1 MCFLISRS
9 RPRPSLNV
17 HMLTLNVA
25 TQQHSQLLPIT
36 DAVSRAV
43 ADSGVTD
50 GTCTLYCLRTTA
62 ALTIN
67 KNAVSDVVRDVLL
80 AVDKLIPWDAP
91 EYCHVEENSAAH
103 VKACFFGSSKH
114 VIIRDGRLVLGTWRG
129 IYFCEFDGSRR
140 RQVHLQIVSAH
151 P

>member
-1 MCFLISRS
+1 
-9 RPRPSLNV
+9 
-17 HMLTLNVA
+17 MLTLNVA

-50 GTCTLYCLRTTA
+50 GTCTLYCPRTTA

-67 KNAVSDVVRDVLL
+67 ENADSDVVRDVLL

-114 VIIRDGRLVLGTWRG
+114 VIIRDGRLVLGT
-129 IYFCEFDGSRR
+129 
-140 RQVHLQIVSAH
+140 
-151 P
+151 